1 MFCPQCGTGNAEGA
15 AVCAKCGASLVPAQV
30 VVPPGYSAPPGQQIP
45 NYLVQSILVTL
56 FCCLPLGIAA
66 IVYAAQVSGK
76 LQAGDIAGAMTASKN
91 AKMFCWISF
100 WIGVGGILI
109 WVAIVV
115 LAGLGNMAGR
125 H

>member
-1 MFCPQCGTGNAEGA
+1 MFCPQCGTGNPEGA
-15 AVCAKCGASLVPAQV
+15 AVCTKCGASLVPAQV
-30 VVPPGYSAPPGQQIP
+30 VVPPGYSVQPGQQIP

-76 LQAGDIAGAMTASKN
+76 LQAGDVAGAMAASKN